1 MKIFFTSRH
10 NLGRIFREKLVG
22 RFLCLLK
29 EKKYDACLSKNLL
42 LLHKSRC
49 LKISYIYAI
58 TLNIFEPFKCT
69 IDAAFRK
76 KKNCRVKTGQTVW
89 DVTCGSIK
97 KNMEKIWISLTRSI
111 RYENYLLKITL
122 TILDLK

>member
-29 EKKYDACLSKNLL
+29 QKKYDACLSKNLL
-42 LLHKSRC
+42 LLHKSRG

-76 KKNCRVKTGQTVW
+76 KKKLSGQNGTNSVGCYLRL
-89 DVTCGSIK
+89 DQKEHG
-97 KNMEKIWISLTRSI
+97 
-111 RYENYLLKITL
+111 EN
-122 TILDLK
+122 LDLINTFNSV